1 MGRRVAGQ
9 PAMTPKRCEFL
20 VVGAGITGLTIAREL
35 LARGAGD
42 ILVLDKEPALG
53 VHASG
58 RNSGVLHAGIYYT
71 PDSLKARF
79 CAEGNRLMKEFCRSR
94 GLTLAETGKV
104 VVARDASEIEQLAEL
119 KARAGAAGA
128 RAELIDAARLEQLE
142 PHARTHEVA
151 LHSPDT
157 AVVKPREI
165 LDAVA
170 RELRESGR
178 CRIELGVRFVEALA
192 PDVVQT
198 SAGPV
203 RFERLVNCAGA
214 FADRIA
220 HGFGLAREYRLIPF
234 KGTYRKLVPA
244 RAHLVRGSVYPVPD
258 LGNPFLGVH
267 LTRGADGDV
276 YAGPTA
282 LPAFGR
288 EAYRGLRGV
297 GREAPVIAA
306 RDVLLLGR
314 NRDFR
319 RAARSETRKYSG
331 KVVYR
336 EAAALVPELR
346 PDDLQRTEKVGIRPQ
361 LVHWPTRRLV
371 MDFVVVS
378 DERGFH
384 VLNAVS
390 PAFTSSMA
398 FAREVAGSLLGQQP
412 DEGAGF
418 HARAAGEV
426 SDRP

>member
-1 MGRRVAGQ
+1 
-9 PAMTPKRCEFL
+9 MTPKRCEFL
-20 VVGAGITGLTIAREL
+20 VIGAGITGLTIAREL
-35 LARGAGD
+35 VASGAGD
-42 ILVLDKEPALG
+42 VLILEKEPALG
-53 VHASG
+53 LHASG

-79 CAEGNRLMKEFCRSR
+79 CVEGNRLMKEFCRSH

-104 VVARDASEIEQLAEL
+104 VVARDAAEIEQLGEL
-119 KARAGAAGA
+119 KARADAAGA
-128 RAELIDAARLEQLE
+128 RAELIDARRLAELE
-142 PHARTHEVA
+142 PHAQTREVA

-157 AVVKPREI
+157 AVVQPREI
-165 LDAVA
+165 LDALA
-170 RELRESGR
+170 GELTASGR
-178 CRIELGVRFVEALA
+178 CRIDLGVAFVEAVDR
-192 PDVVQT
+192 DVVQT

-220 HGFGLAREYRLIPF
+220 QGLGLAREYRLIPF
-234 KGTYRKLVPA
+234 KGTYRKLVPE

-288 EAYRGLRGV
+288 EAYRGLRGI

-306 RDVLLLGR
+306 RDALLLGR

-319 RAARSETRKYSG
+319 RAARSETRKYSR

-336 EAAALVPELR
+336 EAAALIPKLR
-346 PDDLQRTEKVGIRPQ
+346 PEDLQAAEKVGIRPQ

-378 DERGFH
+378 DAAGLH

-398 FAREVAGSLLGQQP
+398 FAREAVRRLESATAPRTRS
-412 DEGAGF
+412 
-418 HARAAGEV
+418 
-426 SDRP
+426 